1 MTIVGTLSWLLYWT
15 ALGLCLGSFLN
26 VVIYRIPRNRS
37 LRNPLWS
44 ACPHCS
50 RRIHWYD
57 NIPVLSFIFLGG
69 RCRRCGVPIAS
80 RYIVIELMMALIVLI
95 LIDAFFIGH
104 VRDGLS
110 VSRFGLTDRLAF
122 DWPVLISH
130 IILFACLLAMSAID
144 LEHYWVDIR
153 FTNLVT
159 ICGFILHILWTPKHS
174 DEWIR
179 PFDTTSVVTIMAL
192 VGLGLLWLIMVCQPH
207 ADPEDLKSKDT
218 SMDDFIDDET
228 LMSTGHPSLIPPS
241 RVAAWVLGIVVIAIL
256 GLLFIDASGFA
267 QLKHTGRGL
276 LPFIIFFFLIVAVN
290 LVLRP
295 SDQAIAE
302 AIYEERLNSRKMVL
316 TEFMYLLPALIFG
329 IIGFWFM
336 RGNSELAARI
346 SNALHYEFHIS
357 GISMMRHWS
366 PLDGLATA
374 ASGYMIA
381 GSLGWTVRIFFT
393 LLFGKE
399 AFGTGDIHMMA
410 AAGCVAGWPIV
421 VIGFFLTCM
430 LALLGWI
437 ISLPFKRTRAL
448 PLGPWLSLSFL
459 IVVVFYKPIISIPF
473 IEQAIKVSNML
484 FIDNSQPVGLELY
497 P

>member
-1 MTIVGTLSWLLYWT
+1 
-15 ALGLCLGSFLN
+15 
-26 VVIYRIPRNRS
+26 
-37 LRNPLWS
+37 
-44 ACPHCS
+44 
-50 RRIHWYD
+50 
-57 NIPVLSFIFLGG
+57 
-69 RCRRCGVPIAS
+69 
-80 RYIVIELMMALIVLI
+80 MALIVLI

-110 VSRFGLTDRLAF
+110 VSRFGLTDRLAY
-122 DWPVLISH
+122 DWPMLISH

-159 ICGFILHILWTPKHS
+159 ICGFVLHILWTPRHS
-174 DEWIR
+174 EEWIR
-179 PFDTTSVVTIMAL
+179 PFDTTSVISIMAL
-192 VGLGLLWLIMVCQPH
+192 IGLGIFWLIMVCQPH
-207 ADPEDLKSKDT
+207 ADPEDLKFSDLPMEHHT
-218 SMDDFIDDET
+218 DDET
-228 LMSTGHPSLIPPS
+228 LISTGHPSLIPPS
-241 RVAAWVLGIVVIAIL
+241 RSAAWIMGLVAFTIWS
-256 GLLFIDASGFA
+256 LLFIDASGIA

-276 LPFIIFFFLIVAVN
+276 LPFIVFFFLIVAVN

-295 SDQAIAE
+295 SDQAITD
-302 AIYEERLNSRKMVL
+302 AIYEERHESRKMVL

-329 IIGFWFM
+329 IIGFLVM
-336 RGNSELAARI
+336 RSDSELPDRI
-346 SNALHYEFHIS
+346 SNALHYEFHLR
-357 GISMMRHWS
+357 GISMMRHWA

-374 ASGYMIA
+374 ASGYVIA
-381 GSLGWTVRIFFT
+381 GALGWTVRIFFT

-399 AFGTGDIHMMA
+399 AFGSGDIHMMA

-421 VIGFFLTCM
+421 VVGFFLTCF

-437 ISLPFKRTRAL
+437 ISLPFKQTRAL

-473 IEQAIKVSNML
+473 IEQSIKVSNML
-484 FIDNSQPVGLELY
+484 FINNSQPVGLELI